1 MFTVGLQHFHYINM
15 KDSFDITVEE
25 LKANHADRVVSTSCT
40 QIIEEAL
47 TAGLHQ
53 NATGEGRLILHLN
66 K

>member
-1 MFTVGLQHFHYINM
+1 M
-15 KDSFDITVEE
+15 KDSFDVTLEE